1 MGPFDHR
8 GSVEALPLLR
18 RLKPPPHV
26 YSSVGFDR
34 AAIYRKDMAWLT
46 QRRADVSTRVV
57 LSHGLNLAV
66 LEAADGPHAG
76 FLTVA
81 DLGRELD
88 EQAVFLGVIDGVAYF
103 VAELDDPAKA
113 TLPLVD
119 LRSVG
124 PVLPP
129 HEAGLLASARALLHW
144 HATHRFCGSC
154 GTATLPTEAG
164 HARKCPACGRDHF
177 PRTDPAVIVLVT
189 HEDQALLGRSARF
202 PPGMY
207 STLAGFVEPGES
219 LEQTVER
226 EIFEE
231 AGIRLDSIQYRSSQ
245 PWPFPQ
251 SLMLGFRAHAVST
264 EVKIDQDELEDALWV
279 QRDVLAD
286 PERSPV
292 LLPREDSIA
301 RYLIEEWLA
310 EG

>member
-1 MGPFDHR
+1 LAEVARLFRP
-8 GSVEALPLLR
+8 
-18 RLKPPPHV
+18 LKPPPHV

-34 AAIYRKDMAWLT
+34 AALYRKDMAWLT
-46 QRRADVSTRVV
+46 QRRADVATRVV
-57 LSHGLNLAV
+57 LAHGLNLAV
-66 LEAADGPHAG
+66 LEAEDGPHAG
-76 FLTVA
+76 FVTIA
-81 DLGRELD
+81 DLGQELD
-88 EQAVFLGVIDGVAYF
+88 ENAVFLGVVDGVAYF

-144 HATHRFCGSC
+144 HSTHRFCGSC
-154 GTATLPTEAG
+154 GSATLPTEAG
-164 HARKCPACGRDHF
+164 HARRCPNCGRDHF

-189 HEDQALLGRSARF
+189 HGDQALLGRSPRF

-219 LEQTVER
+219 LEQAVER

-231 AGIRLDSIQYRSSQ
+231 AGVRLETIQYRSSQ

-251 SLMLGFRAHAVST
+251 SLMLGFRAKAVST
-264 EVKIDQDELEDALWV
+264 DMRIDLDELEDALWV
-279 QRDVLAD
+279 PRDVLAD
-286 PERSPV
+286 DERSPV
-292 LLPREDSIA
+292 KLPREDSIA
-301 RYLIEEWLA
+301 RFLIEEWLA
-310 EG
+310 EA

>member
-1 MGPFDHR
+1 MFRP
-8 GSVEALPLLR
+8 
-18 RLKPPPHV
+18 LKPPPHI

-34 AAIYRKDMAWLT
+34 AAAFRKDLAWLT
-46 QRRADVSTRVV
+46 RRRADMTTRVV
-57 LSHGLNLAV
+57 VAHGLDLAV
-66 LEAADGPHAG
+66 LEAPDGPHAG

-81 DLGRELD
+81 DFGQELD
-88 EQAVFLGVIDGVAYF
+88 DNAVFLGVIDNVAYF

-119 LRSVG
+119 LRSIG

-144 HATHRFCGSC
+144 HGTHRFCGSC
-154 GTATLPTEAG
+154 GGATLATDAG
-164 HARKCPACGRDHF
+164 HARHCPACGRDHF

-189 HEDQALLGRSARF
+189 HEDQALLGRSPRF

-219 LEQTVER
+219 LEQAVER

-231 AGIRLDSIQYRSSQ
+231 SGVRLETIQYRSSQ

-251 SLMLGFRAHAVST
+251 SLMLGFRAQAVST
-264 EVKIDQDELEDALWV
+264 ELKIDQDELEDALWIP
-279 QRDVLAD
+279 RDILAD

-301 RYLIEEWLA
+301 RFLIEEWLA

>member
-1 MGPFDHR
+1 MAAAEQSASKEIDRLPRPFR
-8 GSVEALPLLR
+8 
-18 RLKPPPHV
+18 PPPHV

-34 AAIYRKDMAWLT
+34 AAAYRKDLTWLAS
-46 QRRADVSTRVV
+46 RRADRTTRVV
-57 LSHGLNLAV
+57 LAHGLNLAI
-66 LEAADGPHAG
+66 LEAEDGPHAG

-88 EQAVFLGVIDGVAYF
+88 ESALFLGVIDGVAYF
-103 VAELDDPAKA
+103 AAELEDPVQA

-144 HATHRFCGSC
+144 HSTHRFCGSC
-154 GTATLPTEAG
+154 GSATLPAQGG
-164 HARKCPACGRDHF
+164 HARTCPQCGREHF

-189 HEDQALLGRSARF
+189 HGDQALLGRSPRF

-219 LEQTVER
+219 LEQAVER
-226 EIFEE
+226 EIEEE
-231 AGIRLDSIQYRSSQ
+231 AGIRLRTIQYRSSQ

-251 SLMLGFRAHAVST
+251 SLMLGFRAEAET
-264 EVKIDQDELEDALWV
+264 AQLRIDQDELEDALWIP
-279 QRDVLAD
+279 RPILAD

-301 RYLIEEWLA
+301 RFLIEEWLA
-310 EG
+310 EA